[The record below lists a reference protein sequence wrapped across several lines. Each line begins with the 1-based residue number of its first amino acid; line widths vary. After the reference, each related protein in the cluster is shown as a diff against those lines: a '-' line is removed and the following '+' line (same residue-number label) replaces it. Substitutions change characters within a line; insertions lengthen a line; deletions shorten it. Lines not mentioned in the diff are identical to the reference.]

1 MTASTFDLFKIGVGQ
16 SSSHI
21 MRSML
26 DARCFCEILAA
37 VDRRDT
43 YKETSK
49 GGLALNIVE
58 C

>member
-1 MTASTFDLFKIGVGQ
+1 MTASIFDLFKIGVGQ

-21 MRSML
+21 MGSIIA
-26 DARCFCEILAA
+26 ARCFCEMVSA
-37 VDRRDT
+37 VDECDT